1 MLKINQVQNIDCK
14 QPKYHIAP
22 SFEAQN
28 PTQQQVQEL
37 QAVQPD
43 YNVKVPMKY
52 QKIEELKLPFDYTGH
67 FYKLANG
74 QRVVIIPKEGETV
87 LKTYVNTGS
96 MNEPDHLRG
105 ISHYIEHNLFNGSD
119 GLDAGEF
126 FQKVNKMGA
135 ASNASTDMAKTDYY
149 ISSNLLNDDDLE
161 NKIKLHASMLETPR
175 FAVEMLE
182 KEKGIVNS
190 EINMITGYPEN
201 IISNETLKNLY
212 NLKSTSTDLVGG
224 STQNITNLTRQDV
237 VDYYNNNYFP
247 ANMIT
252 VITGE
257 VKPDETMQLISKYF
271 SSANKNSHSRK
282 FEEFKPLNQTVRKDI
297 ISDKTTATLV
307 MLGFNG
313 PKNNDVESAIY
324 LQAAMKLLTA
334 DKTGRIDKNLKDL
347 NTYADMWQEKI
358 SSKAADPTAILL
370 GVETTEQNSEKV
382 LKRIFGQIHSLTI
395 NPPTD
400 EEMQIV
406 KKALLNSYSHIFD
419 TSSGLNDFIGN
430 NMLDENLR
438 YVTDYE
444 KIVNNMTKDD
454 LVNAAKQFLD
464 LNKTAVTVLHPQQA
478 DKTSIKNNYD
488 NTLSF
493 TGNIQKQAINPA
505 NVKRYRLDNN
515 FDIVTNNI
523 KTNNA
528 VFQIKYNTEI
538 PKDIKPA
545 TLYVLKKILNEGSKF
560 KNDYEYNNELQKN
573 GIIMDFYAGEYS
585 IDAVSLFSA
594 DDMEKALKNAKE
606 VLLNPRFT
614 EETLDFAKRDIKEDI
629 SKWEKNV
636 NEKLF
641 KELFE
646 GLPLSYTK
654 EDILQSLDSVTLD
667 DVKALYNHILNT
679 SQGHVTVSAPFKKK
693 PELSGI
699 LFKEISELPN
709 VQFAKPFLRD
719 TFKTP
724 VDETKVLTDTH
735 EKNQAQIIEAFKFKT
750 NGNLKDTAAIQLLNL
765 ILGAG
770 SSSRLFNDLREKQQ
784 LAYRVNSSV
793 NYFDNAGLFKIYI
806 GTTTEN
812 KETGEQSF
820 DNVQKSINGFNQHI
834 KKIMTEKVT
843 DEELE
848 NAKLSLKNMI
858 LTDTE
863 TAAGKNDSLTA
874 FITDFNGPLADNKL
888 LKIIDTI
895 TVDDIYN
902 AANYIFSGKPTYS
915 VLATENTLKANEEFF
930 KTL

>member
-14 QPKYHIAP
+14 QPKYQVTP
-22 SFEAQN
+22 SFTAQA
-28 PTQQQVQEL
+28 PEQQQVREL

-43 YNVKVPMKY
+43 YNVKVPIKY
-52 QKIEELKLPFDYTGH
+52 QKTDELKLPFDYTAH

-74 QRVVIIPKEGETV
+74 QRVVIIPKEGATV
-87 LKTYVNTGS
+87 VKTYVNTGS
-96 MNEPDHLRG
+96 MNEPDNLRG

-119 GLDAGEF
+119 GLEAGEF
-126 FQKVNKMGA
+126 FGTVNKMGA
-135 ASNASTDMAKTDYY
+135 ETNAATGFAETNYY
-149 ISSNLLNDDDLE
+149 ISSNLLNDTDLE
-161 NKIKLHASMLETPR
+161 KKIKIHASMLETPR

-190 EINMITGYPEN
+190 EINMLTGYPEN

-212 NLKSTSTDLVGG
+212 NLKSTSKDLVGG

-478 DKTSIKNNYD
+478 DTTSIKNNYD

-679 SQGHVTVSAPFKKK
+679 SQGHVTVSAPFEKK

-820 DNVQKSINGFNQHI
+820 DNVQKSINGFNLHI
-834 KKIMTEKVT
+834 QKIMTEKVT

-874 FITDFNGPLADNKL
+874 FITDFNGPLADNEL

>member
-1 MLKINQVQNIDCK
+1 
-14 QPKYHIAP
+14 
-22 SFEAQN
+22 
-28 PTQQQVQEL
+28 
-37 QAVQPD
+37 
-43 YNVKVPMKY
+43 
-52 QKIEELKLPFDYTGH
+52 
-67 FYKLANG
+67 
-74 QRVVIIPKEGETV
+74 
-87 LKTYVNTGS
+87 
-96 MNEPDHLRG
+96 
-105 ISHYIEHNLFNGSD
+105 
-119 GLDAGEF
+119 
-126 FQKVNKMGA
+126 MGA
-135 ASNASTDMAKTDYY
+135 ESNASTNMAKTDYY
-149 ISSNLLNDDDLE
+149 ISSNLLNDGDLE
-161 NKIKLHASMLETPR
+161 DKIKIHASMLETPR
-175 FAVEMLE
+175 FAVDMLE

-190 EINMITGYPEN
+190 EINMITGIAEN
-201 IISNETLKNLY
+201 TISNETLKNLY
-212 NLKSTSTDLVGG
+212 NIKSTATDLVAG

-237 VDYYNNNYFP
+237 IDYYNNNYFP
-247 ANMIT
+247 ANMVT

-257 VKPDETMQLISKYF
+257 VKPDETMQLVSKYF

-282 FEEFKPLNQTVRKDI
+282 FEDLKPLNKTVRQDI

-324 LQAAMKLLTA
+324 LQAAMKILTA

-347 NTYADMWQEKI
+347 NTYADMWKEKI
-358 SSKAADPTAILL
+358 SSKATDPTAILL
-370 GVETTEQNSEKV
+370 GTETTEQNSEKV
-382 LKRIFGQIHSLTI
+382 LKRIFKQIHSLTT

-406 KKALLNSYSHIFD
+406 KKALLNSYSYVFD

-430 NMLDENLR
+430 NLLDENLR
-438 YVTDYE
+438 YITDYE

-454 LVNAAKQFLD
+454 IVNAAKQFLD
-464 LNKTAVTVLHPQQA
+464 LNKTAVTVLHPQNA
-478 DKTSIKNNYD
+478 DKTSIKRHYD
-488 NTLSF
+488 NALSF
-493 TGNIQKQAINPA
+493 TGNIQKQAINP
-505 NVKRYRLDNN
+505 NSVKRYRLGNN

-545 TLYVLKKILNEGSKF
+545 TLYVLRKILNEGSKF

-573 GIIMDFYAGEYS
+573 GIIMDFHAGKYS

-594 DDMEKALKNAKE
+594 DDMETALKNAKE

-614 EETLDFAKRDIKEDI
+614 DETLAFAKRDIEEDL
-629 SKWEKNV
+629 SKWEKDAND
-636 NEKLF
+636 KLF
-641 KELFE
+641 KELFD
-646 GLPLSYTK
+646 GLPPSYTK
-654 EDILQSLDSVTLD
+654 EDILSSLDSVTLD
-667 DVKALYNHILNT
+667 EVKALYNHILNT
-679 SQGHVTVSAPFKKK
+679 SQGHITVSAPFEKK

-709 VQFAKPFLRD
+709 VQPSKPFLRD
-719 TFKTP
+719 TFKAP
-724 VDETKVLTDTH
+724 VKETKVLTDTH
-735 EKNQAQIIEAFKFKT
+735 EKNQAQIIEAFKFKA
-750 NGNLKDTAAIQLLNL
+750 NDNLKDTATIQLLNL
-765 ILGAG
+765 ILGSG

-793 NYFDNAGLFKIYI
+793 NYFDNAGLFTIYI

-812 KETGEQSF
+812 KETGEESF
-820 DNVQKSINGFNQHI
+820 DNVQKSINGFNKHI

-843 DEELE
+843 EEELE

-874 FITDFNGPLADNKL
+874 FITDFNGPLADNEL

-915 VLATENTLKANEEFF
+915 VLATENTLKANEEYF